1 MICDDHDLLIGL
13 FERNPNIGAGEVLA
27 AYKRCAAEL
36 VAMKIER
43 DNLIDRLDTAQ
54 ERIRDLVVA
63 MAAARASFCK
73 SVTCIQD
80 AEEGLMDE
88 RDRLADLIAMDTPDD
103 TEVEAPQ

>member
-13 FERNPNIGAGEVLA
+13 FERNPGIGAGEVLA

-36 VAMKIER
+36 VAVKVER

-54 ERIRDLVVA
+54 ERIRDLEA
-63 MAAARASFCK
+63 TMAAARQR
-73 SVTCIQD
+73 V
-80 AEEGLMDE
+80 EN
-88 RDRLADLIAMDTPDD
+88 LIAAVAPDD